1 MRLSIKTLSYCA
13 VAGLDCK
20 SSFKGSVG
28 ASCSVNDFWTHS
40 DAHWNHFRYHPEHW
54 LKLTAYEIPISF
66 LG

>member
-1 MRLSIKTLSYCA
+1 MEVRLSIKTLSYCA

-40 DAHWNHFRYHPEHW
+40 DAH
-54 LKLTAYEIPISF
+54 
-66 LG
+66 